1 MNKPIINYKGF
12 MQEDPSDRTKRI
24 CVPQIVDRNQ
34 TKSLADIVYGAI
46 DRGLIAGLKPE
57 AAQSIADGIM
67 TQLGE
72 TLNDGTGVLFGDYF
86 SVRPYLS
93 GTMPNVLS
101 QLGPDNKLR
110 ARFIAGSA
118 YRLDE
123 KKFSFHNVTQ
133 SEELPGIDA
142 VQPNRDDGEDGT
154 WDSDGEN
161 AVIGKNI
168 KLGDGDELQL
178 FNCDGEDPVSLGAV
192 DADDITTNSD
202 KLLVFAFGETPVPA
216 CSRLGFKVVKTI
228 EADGVSVT
236 VESQLYTAVKTI
248 PPTPVPGEPTITGA
262 KTQGDEDDHV
272 NVSGG
277 TLDVTG
283 ENLETATAIELLN
296 ASGELWQTV
305 EATYA
310 DGKLTAELEF
320 EDRPSAT
327 GAVRVT
333 TAGGSATHNVSYSS
347 H

>member
-72 TLNDGTGVLFGDYF
+72 TLNNGTGVLFGEYF

-133 SEELPGIDA
+133 SEAIPDIDT
-142 VQPNRDDGEDGT
+142 VQPNYDSGESGT
-154 WDSDGEN
+154 WDADSEN
-161 AVIGKNI
+161 AILGKNL
-168 KLGDGDELQL
+168 KLADGDTLEL
-178 FNCDGEDPVSLGAV
+178 FDCDGDAPVALGAV
-192 DADDITTNSD
+192 SANDMTTNSD
-202 KLLVFAFGETPVPA
+202 KLLVFAFDVTPTPTCA
-216 CSRLGFKVVKTI
+216 RLGFKVVRTI
-228 EADGVSVT
+228 VVDGVEVA
-236 VESQLYTAVKTI
+236 VESQLCVAVKV
-248 PPTPVPGEPTITGA
+248 TPVGEPTITGA
-262 KTQGDEDDHV
+262 GTRGDGAGEV
-272 NVSGG
+272 NTDGG
-277 TLDVTG
+277 NPLDVTG
-283 ENLETATAIELLN
+283 ENLETATEVKLYCGN
-296 ASGELWQTV
+296 ENPTLWQTLP
-305 EATYA
+305 ATYA
-310 DGKLTAELEF
+310 DGKL
-320 EDRPSAT
+320 ST
-327 GAVRVT
+327 GGLSLGDAPQNSGHVSVT
-333 TAGGSATHNVSYSS
+333 TAGDTATYGVTYES